1 MFVVPQ
7 MKNPNKYFLYKFWII
22 SKNSKNLI
30 WLLLMKELIFYFVR
44 LVIWK
49 INGWP

>member
-22 SKNSKNLI
+22 SKNFI

-44 LVIWK
+44 FVIWK